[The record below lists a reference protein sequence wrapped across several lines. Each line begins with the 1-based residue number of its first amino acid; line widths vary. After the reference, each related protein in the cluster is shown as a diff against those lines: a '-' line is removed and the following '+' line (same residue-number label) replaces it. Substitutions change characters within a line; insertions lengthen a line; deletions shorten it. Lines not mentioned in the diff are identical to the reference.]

1 MKLLSM
7 KTSLNSSQVPIKFA
21 LQPLKAY
28 NIFGA
33 FSTRNSEGYHQNF
46 VGNEDFRPPKIN

>member
-46 VGNEDFRPPKIN
+46 VGNEDFRPP